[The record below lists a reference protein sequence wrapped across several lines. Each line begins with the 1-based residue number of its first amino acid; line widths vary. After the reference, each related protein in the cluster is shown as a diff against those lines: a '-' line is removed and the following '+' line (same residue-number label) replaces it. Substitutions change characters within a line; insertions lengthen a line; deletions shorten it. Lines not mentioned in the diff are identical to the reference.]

1 MVGLPFSSAFPAYVI
16 QLTPQLI
23 SLHMSVGLHS
33 VFKGKT
39 SYSLVQRHPWEDKL
53 AQVDATDDTQRNLLR
68 LHTAKHDEVIFAD
81 QEGLVCEHQDLLL
94 LVVPVINPVGT
105 NTGRNNYIAS
115 RIATAFTKT
124 SHIAQNRG

>member
-1 MVGLPFSSAFPAYVI
+1 MFVW
-16 QLTPQLI
+16 
-23 SLHMSVGLHS
+23 LHR

-94 LVVPVINPVGT
+94 LIVPVINPVGT
-105 NTGRNNYIAS
+105 NTGRNNYMAS
-115 RIATAFTKT
+115 
-124 SHIAQNRG
+124 